1 MQNPNITKNHEGK
14 SRKICLRL
22 ILIVPF
28 VLQIFAAVG
37 LTGWLSLRNGQ
48 QAVNNVAAQLRGEIT
63 ARIKERLNVYL
74 TTPELVNKIN
84 AKAIEQGQLNLQD
97 LTSMERHFW
106 NQSQVFDSV
115 SYIQFGS
122 QAGEFVGLAVN
133 DDGTLTYQV
142 TEFTGNL
149 RKYAIDSEGQRG
161 ELLKVSPNYDSRI
174 RPWYTGPA
182 RAKTVKWTDV
192 YSWTSSPTLAIT
204 LGEPYYDRDNRFQ
217 GVLAVDIT
225 LAQMSDFLQT
235 LKVGTGKTFIIE
247 RSGYLIASSSQQK
260 PFRPGADG
268 PQRLPAIEIDDRLI
282 KATARY
288 LQAEF
293 GKFDRISQ
301 SQQLNF
307 ELEGGSLTGNKNQ
320 FLQVT
325 PFQDG
330 RGLDWLIVVVIPEAD
345 FMAQINANTRTTIGL
360 CFLALV
366 IATMLGIF
374 TSRWIARPIMKL
386 SAASRE
392 IADGKLSQKIAV
404 PGVDELE
411 VLASSFNKMA
421 AELQESF
428 EELETR
434 VQERTAELEQAK
446 VAADAANHAKSEFL
460 ANMSHELRTP
470 LNAILGFSQLMTR
483 SGPLTPEQI
492 ENLGIINRS
501 GEHLLTLI
509 NKVLDLSKIEAG
521 RISLNPKN
529 FDFYRLLD
537 DLEDMFQLQ
546 ADDKHLQL
554 LFERDPQVPQYLRAD
569 QGKLRQVLINL
580 LNNALKFTQEGGV
593 SMRVQL
599 IGADNSRL
607 DFEVEDT
614 GPGIAPEEIDSIF
627 ETFVQTATGKQSQEG
642 TGLGLPITRKFVEL
656 MGGSLKVSSD
666 VGRGTI
672 FKFDIDVTVVESA
685 DIPAPE
691 PTRQIVALDPDQPIY
706 RILIVDDKW
715 TNRKLLIKL
724 LSPLGFKLQEASNGQ
739 EAIEMWHSFEPH
751 LIWMDM
757 RMPVMNG
764 YEATKQIKASVKGQA
779 TAIIALTAS
788 ILEEERAIVLDAGCD
803 DFVRK
808 PFREREI
815 FETMSKHIGVRYI
828 YAEPAAAPAPTAT
841 ETVTPSDLLQLPSEL
856 LAEIENA
863 ILSVDL
869 EQFDRAIALM
879 ATHNAAFAQ
888 RLSELAY
895 QFEYDE
901 IIALIKKA
909 QDGA

>member
-1 MQNPNITKNHEGK
+1 MPNQNITKNPDCQ
-14 SRKICLRL
+14 SRKLSLRL

-48 QAVNNVAAQLRGEIT
+48 KAVNDVAAQLRDEIT
-63 ARIKERLNVYL
+63 ARIKERLHVYL
-74 TTPELVNKIN
+74 STPETINKIN
-84 AKAIEQGQLNLQD
+84 ANMIAQGQLNLQD
-97 LTSMERHFW
+97 LTTMERHFW
-106 NQSQVFDSV
+106 HQSQVFDLV
-115 SYIQFGS
+115 SYISFGS
-122 QAGEFVGLAVN
+122 QGGEFVGLAVN

-149 RKYAIDSEGQRG
+149 RRYAIDAEGQRG
-161 ELLKVSPNYDSRI
+161 ELLKGSPNYDPRI

-182 RAKTVKWTDV
+182 RAKTMKWTDV
-192 YSWTSSPTLAIT
+192 YSWASSPTLAIT

-225 LAQMSDFLQT
+225 LAQMRDFLQT

-247 RSGYLIASSSQQK
+247 RSGYLIASSSDK
-260 PFRPGADG
+260 KHFRPGDNK
-268 PQRLPAIEIDDRLI
+268 PERLLATEIDDRLI
-282 KATARY
+282 QATARY
-288 LQAEF
+288 LQTEF
-293 GKFDRISQ
+293 GKFDRIGQSSQ
-301 SQQLNF
+301 LSF
-307 ELEGGSLTGNKNQ
+307 ETGKQNI
-320 FLQVT
+320 FLQVS

-360 CFLALV
+360 CILALV
-366 IATMLGIF
+366 IATVLGIF
-374 TSRWIARPIMKL
+374 TSRWIARPIMML
-386 SAASRE
+386 SAASQE
-392 IADGKLSQKIAV
+392 ITDGKLSQKIEV
-404 PGVDELE
+404 RGVDELE
-411 VLASSFNKMA
+411 VLASSFNQMA
-421 AELQESF
+421 AQLQESF

-483 SGPLTPEQI
+483 SGSLPPEQM

-529 FDFYRLLD
+529 FDFYRLLS

-554 LFERDPQVPQYLRAD
+554 LFELDPQLPQYLRGD

-580 LNNALKFTQEGGV
+580 LNNALKFTEEGGV
-593 SMRVQL
+593 SLRVQVK
-599 IGADNSRL
+599 ASDNSRL

-627 ETFVQTATGKQSQEG
+627 EAFVQSATGKQSQEG

-656 MGGSLKVSSD
+656 MGGSLRVSSE
-666 VGRGTI
+666 VGRGSI
-672 FKFDIDVTVVESA
+672 FKFDIEVTVVDAS
-685 DIPAPE
+685 DIPATE
-691 PTRQIVALDPDQPIY
+691 PTRQIIALEPDQPTY
-706 RILIVDDKW
+706 RILIVDDKL
-715 TNRKLLIKL
+715 TNRKLLLKL

-739 EAIEMWHSFEPH
+739 EAIEMWNSFEPH

-764 YEATKQIKASVKGQA
+764 YEATKHIKATVKGQA

-788 ILEEERAIVLDAGCD
+788 IMEEERAIVLDAGCD

-808 PFREREI
+808 PFRETEI
-815 FETMSKHIGVRYI
+815 FEKMSQHMGVRYV
-828 YAEPAAAPAPTAT
+828 YSEPAAPAAKTPTEA
-841 ETVTPSDLLQLPSEL
+841 VTPSDLLQLPRSL
-856 LAEIENA
+856 LAQVENA
-863 ILSVDL
+863 IFTSDL
-869 EQFDRAIALM
+869 EAIDKAIALM
-879 ATHNAAFAQ
+879 ATHNAACAQ

-895 QFEYDE
+895 QFEYDK
-901 IIALIKKA
+901 ILALIQKA